1 MRVKVVGGSVCV
13 FRERERER
21 ERESVQRERER
32 KREMERWKVCAE
44 RGKEC
49 VLK

>member
-13 FRERERER
+13 YR
-21 ERESVQRERER
+21 ERESVQKENER
-32 KREMERWKVCAE
+32 ERWKVCAE

-49 VLK
+49 GLK

>member
-13 FRERERER
+13 FGGS
-21 ERESVQRERER
+21 ESVQRER
-32 KREMERWKVCAE
+32 ERWKVCAE
-44 RGKEC
+44 RGKEF

>member
-1 MRVKVVGGSVCV
+1 MRVKVVGGSVCLE
-13 FRERERER
+13 REGESERGEKERERER
-21 ERESVQRERER
+21 C
-32 KREMERWKVCAE
+32 KDGVCAE